1 MFACKEYC
9 TGSDPTSDTVKVN
22 PALLAGGKENVQP
35 QDVARNAHEEQKA
48 KDQEE
53 RRRAEEKILQQQKED
68 ERRQVEEQARKRR
81 AEEETK
87 RQAAEREAAEAAER
101 AVQDAAAAAA
111 ASAQQEQQRLEEE
124 RIAEEK
130 ACQEREA
137 AESAKAADEL
147 VAREKVQ
154 TWCKA
159 NGFKEGDM
167 NSCKKSFLRGSKFPL
182 HEAVAKNN
190 EEMVGLMV
198 RLGADKGLKNSKGQT
213 PEDLATQMNKK
224 ASGSMDAVIAHLT
237 NSQ

>member
-35 QDVARNAHEEQKA
+35 QDVAKKAHEEQKA

-53 RRRAEEKILQQQKED
+53 RKRAEEKILQQQKED

-81 AEEETK
+81 DEEETK
-87 RQAAEREAAEAAER
+87 RQAAEREAAER
-101 AVQDAAAAAA
+101 AVQDADAAAA

-130 ACQEREA
+130 ARQEREA
-137 AESAKAADEL
+137 ADSAKAADEL
-147 VAREKVQ
+147 VAQEKVQ

-213 PEDLATQMNKK
+213 AEDLATQMNKK